1 MMSRSTLI
9 STEMWNSSR
18 NPLWSRCSETG
29 IGGWWVGKP
38 SIGHGLKPLIYS
50 KSGWLGTWS
59 GNISGTMVH
68 HFTTWGN
75 AFDIAG
81 LWLIIS
87 LAPEILY
94 KARWFFF
101 RSWEYFMRRFL
112 RGSSKHLLRQFNFHR
127 NWILRVPLFHSQ
139 YGLTWTQTFVKIQQI
154 GWILRDLMV
163 VL

>member
-1 MMSRSTLI
+1 MDPIFFFLSLFSKELRPLQILEALLPSEWCHRARWYQPRCETHQGTRSDLGAPK
-9 STEMWNSSR
+9 R
-18 NPLWSRCSETG
+18 ALA
-29 IGGWWVGKP
+29 VGKP

-101 RSWEYFMRRFL
+101 SIMGIFYAEV
-112 RGSSKHLLRQFNFHR
+112 SSGKF
-127 NWILRVPLFHSQ
+127 
-139 YGLTWTQTFVKIQQI
+139 QTFTAAIQ
-154 GWILRDLMV
+154 LSPELDLEGSTASTD
-163 VL
+163 